1 MKINAIGIEGSG
13 PAACALA
20 EALVIKG
27 FQVRMHDF
35 FKTALKTA
43 LARIT
48 WSLSKAGKSACQSNI
63 ELVQDLKLLGGADLI
78 IEIGTSATDKGE
90 FLRKLCENVGPE
102 CVVAVSCGIEPIAP
116 LVASLPNP
124 ERILGFN
131 FHLPLKTNQ
140 LVEVV
145 HTDIVSGPV
154 LERCAQFLR
163 DLGKTPV
170 VARDSAGVIV
180 ERLRRP
186 YILSALKLL
195 ENGKGLPNQLDA
207 AMREVGGFPL
217 GPFEMADQIGLD
229 RDFQAADAICKLL
242 HEPDRLKPSALENR
256 LVQYGQIG
264 RKTGVGFYLYD
275 DTEIVGE
282 NPVLADLVPYLG
294 IKHMPPPEVF
304 HAVVNAVAEEARLLA
319 SEAMVSEFD
328 METAVKL
335 GLGWP
340 KGPLTLAKEMTS
352 SAMTGTPLP
361 QDQWGEA
368 I

>member
-1 MKINAIGIEGSG
+1 MKINAVGIEGSG

-20 EALVIKG
+20 EALAIKG

-48 WSLSKAGKSACQSNI
+48 WSLARAGQSSCQSSI
-63 ELVQDLKLLGGADLI
+63 ELVQDLKLLKGADII
-78 IEIGTSATDKGE
+78 IEMGTSASDRGE
-90 FLRKLCENVGPE
+90 FFIKLCDTVGPE
-102 CVVAVSCGIEPIAP
+102 CVIAMSCGIEPIGQTIS
-116 LVASLPNP
+116 SLPSP

-131 FHLPLKTNQ
+131 FHMPFRTNQ

-145 HTDIVSGPV
+145 HTDVVSGPV
-154 LERCAQFLR
+154 LEMCAQFLR
-163 DLGKTPV
+163 DMGKTPV
-170 VARDSAGVIV
+170 VSCDSAGVIV

-195 ENGKGLPNQLDA
+195 ENGKGLPHELDS
-207 AMREVGGFPL
+207 AMRETGGFPL
-217 GPFEMADQIGLD
+217 GPFEMADRIGLD
-229 RDFQAADAICKLL
+229 RDYQATDAIFKLTG
-242 HEPDRLKPSALENR
+242 EQERLKPSALENR

-264 RKTGVGFYLYD
+264 RKGGVGFYLYD
-275 DTEIVGE
+275 DEEIVGE

-294 IKHMPPPEVF
+294 IKHLPPREVF
-304 HAVVNAVAEEARLLA
+304 SVVVNAVAEEARQLA

-340 KGPLTLAKEMTS
+340 KGPLTLAKEM
-352 SAMTGTPLP
+352 SASFSGGTPMP